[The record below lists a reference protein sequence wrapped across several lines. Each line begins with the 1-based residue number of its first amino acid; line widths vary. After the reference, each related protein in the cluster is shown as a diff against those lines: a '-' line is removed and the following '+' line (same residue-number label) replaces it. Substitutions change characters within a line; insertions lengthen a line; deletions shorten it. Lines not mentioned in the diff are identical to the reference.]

1 MSANGTILAEN
12 RFQLSCRLDKRMTFT
27 LDRATQAQAQSLLKV
42 CQALNKGLKAHNAGE
57 MVEALNFYE
66 NVLELEPAH
75 PDANHNVGVVLLD
88 IGQGSEALS
97 FFKNALEADPEI
109 EQYWLSYIDAL
120 NKLGMVEDAEIVLNS
135 AKRAGAASKHLDTL
149 ELSINATKKNIA
161 AAQPTIGPETL

>member
-1 MSANGTILAEN
+1 M
-12 RFQLSCRLDKRMTFT
+12 
-27 LDRATQAQAQSLLKV
+27 
-42 CQALNKGLKAHNAGE
+42 
-57 MVEALNFYE
+57 
-66 NVLELEPAH
+66 
-75 PDANHNVGVVLLD
+75 LLD